1 MISFFAIGFALW
13 QPGAQLLFHGLQ
25 GSPLPFHSMRE
36 WWSFALVS
44 FITGALLGAAWR
56 YAQRRNPGWWRDWLE
71 MLASVT
77 SIGFFVGAR
86 RFVDDP
92 LPRWLLGIA
101 AGTLVTATLFTFVYR
116 FVKSALRTAAGR

>member
-1 MISFFAIGFALW
+1 MISFFAIGFAGW
-13 QPGAQLLFHGLQ
+13 QLAAQLLFHRLP

-56 YAQRRNPGWWRDWLE
+56 YAQGCNPGWWRDWLE
-71 MLASVT
+71 MLASAT

-92 LPRWLLGIA
+92 LPLWLVGLAI
-101 AGTLVTATLFTFVYR
+101 GTLVTATLFTFVYR
-116 FVKSALRTAAGR
+116 FVKSALRTAAGK